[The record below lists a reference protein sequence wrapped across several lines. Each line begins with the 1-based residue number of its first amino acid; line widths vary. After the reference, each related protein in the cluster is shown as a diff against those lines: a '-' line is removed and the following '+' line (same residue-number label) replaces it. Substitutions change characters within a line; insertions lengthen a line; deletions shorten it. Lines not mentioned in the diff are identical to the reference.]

1 MVYVDK
7 VDTLFIKNASQG
19 LCVRWSRELAENN
32 NNFVLTDAWQ
42 VQDKGPDLS
51 IQTLQIRLHKRL
63 QLQLQLVPPTTPHKG
78 QQRKQTVR

>member
-7 VDTLFIKNASQG
+7 VFTLFIKNASQG

-51 IQTLQIRLHKRL
+51 IQTL
-63 QLQLQLVPPTTPHKG
+63 
-78 QQRKQTVR
+78 

>member
-19 LCVRWSRELAENN
+19 LCPEKRQQLR

-42 VQDKGPDLS
+42 VQDKGPDPATSAPSPLE
-51 IQTLQIRLHKRL
+51 LEL
-63 QLQLQLVPPTTPHKG
+63 QLQLQLHRLLTPHKG
-78 QQRKQTVR
+78 QQRK